1 MTSFATSEK
10 HLSQI
15 PALQLLIGM
24 GYEYLPP
31 ARALIMRDRKMSN
44 VLLEDVLRTQ
54 LERINRVHY
63 KDTEYLFS
71 EANIQEAVRK
81 LKNVKYDGLL
91 EANEK
96 IYDLITLGTAL
107 QQKVE
112 GNLRSFNLNYI
123 DWKNPANNR
132 FHVVPEYSV
141 ERSRSTETVRP
152 DIVLFVNGIPLGVI
166 ECKPPNIDIEEAVSQ
181 NIRNQGRE
189 HIPKLFAYAQL
200 VMGINKNGAKYAT
213 VGTPA
218 NLWSVWNELEDEEA
232 QIAKTVNTPLN
243 SDQKSELFSGR
254 FAEDREY
261 FDQLEKEGARII
273 TEQDKSIYGLC
284 RPERLLDLAYRFTLF
299 DGGTKKIARY
309 QQFFVVRSTL
319 ERVKRR
325 GTDGKRE
332 GGTVWHTQ
340 GSGKS
345 LTMVMLTR
353 SLTLDPD
360 TAGARIVL
368 VTDRIDLDKQLG
380 NTFRACGLSRQ
391 RATSGK
397 NLVEHLN
404 NNVGIITTLVHKFKM
419 DHTAI
424 SLADNSSD
432 IFVLVDEGHRT
443 HYGDLSSMMEKM
455 LPDACYIS
463 FTGTPL
469 LKARRNTL
477 VKFGGFIEPRYSYK
491 RAVQDKAV
499 VPLLYEARHVEM
511 ELNQSALDT
520 WFERQTDR
528 LTAAQKAD
536 LKRKYAHA
544 NTLNKTDQV
553 VYMRALDIGLHYQTT
568 WQNTRFKAQL
578 VAPDKATAIKY
589 HKCLEEIGMISSE
602 VIISG
607 PGGHK
612 EHTEVDGEPADTVRE
627 FWTQVMRRF
636 NKSED
641 EYNRRI
647 IRQFKDEDDPKILIV
662 VNKLLTGFDAPR
674 NTFLYLC
681 HKLKEHNLLQAI
693 ARVNRLCEGKRF
705 GHIVDYV
712 GTLGEMDRA
721 LTMYDAL
728 ENFEEQDLDGMLTS
742 IKEEVRKLPDR
753 HSRLLDIFQRIKNR
767 KDQEEFER
775 LLANETRRE
784 RFYERLTEFKR
795 SLEIALSTREFV
807 TKTDPAEFNMYKND
821 RKRFEH
827 LRQSVRDRY
836 AETIDYHDYEQ
847 KIRKLLDTHIYATRV
862 TKLNEPVDLLE
873 NRSSGDIG
881 EQPRI
886 YSGVST
892 GAKADMIAY
901 ATRKFIN
908 EKMGEDPAFYN
919 EFSSLIKNAIEAFRR
934 DRISDQ
940 EYLDRVLV
948 IGRKLVAKRRDDVPD
963 IISRNAEACA
973 YYGVVQPHFPDSD
986 RDKAVAAEAALSIQK
1001 ILDRHW
1007 KVDFWMDENTQNDT
1021 RNDIDDLL
1029 LDDVNKNP
1037 GISLST
1043 EQMDEIIE
1051 ETMRVAKNRR
1061 SDQ

>member
-1 MTSFATSEK
+1 MTPFATSEK

-15 PALQLLIGM
+15 PALQLLIGL
-24 GYEYLPP
+24 GYEYLSPTQ
-31 ARALIMRDRKMSN
+31 ALTMRDGKKSN
-44 VLLEDVLRTQ
+44 VLLEEVLREQ
-54 LERINRVHY
+54 LEKINRIHY
-63 KDTEYLFS
+63 KGKEDTFS
-71 EANIQEAVRK
+71 KPNIQEAVRK

-91 EANEK
+91 ETNQK

-141 ERSRSTETVRP
+141 ERSRSTETARP

-166 ECKPPNIDIEEAVSQ
+166 ECKPLNIDIEEAVSQ
-181 NIRNQGRE
+181 NIRNQGDE
-189 HIPKLFAYAQL
+189 YIPKLFTYAQL
-200 VMGINKNGAKYAT
+200 VMAVNKNSAKYAT
-213 VGTPA
+213 VKTPA
-218 NLWSVWNELEDEEA
+218 NLWSVWNEMEDKAE
-232 QIAKTVNTPLN
+232 QIAKTVKTPLN
-243 SDQKSELFSGR
+243 SKQKSELFTGQ
-254 FAEDREY
+254 FAEAQEY
-261 FDQLEKEGARII
+261 FDNLERKGGRSV

-368 VTDRIDLDKQLG
+368 VTDRTDLDKQLG
-380 NTFRACGLSRQ
+380 NTFKACGLSRK
-391 RATSGK
+391 RATSGE
-397 NLVEHLN
+397 NLVKHLN
-404 NNVGIITTLVHKFKM
+404 DNVSIITTLVHKFNM

-424 SLADNSSD
+424 SLVAKSSD

-443 HYGDLSSMMEKM
+443 HYGDLSSMMESM

-469 LKARRNTL
+469 LKAKRNTL
-477 VKFGGFIEPRYSYK
+477 LKFGGFINPRYSYR
-491 RAVQDKAV
+491 RAVQDEAV

-511 ELNQSALDT
+511 ELNQSAIDI
-520 WFERQTDR
+520 WFERHTDR
-528 LTAAQKAD
+528 LTDAQKAD
-536 LKRKYAHA
+536 LKKKYAHA
-544 NTLNKTDQV
+544 NTLNKADQV
-553 VYMRALDIGLHYQTT
+553 VYMRAFDIGLHYQTT
-568 WQNTRFKAQL
+568 WQNTPFKAQL
-578 VAPDKATAIKY
+578 VAPDKATAINY
-589 HKCLEEIGMISSE
+589 HKCFKKIGIVSSE
-602 VIISG
+602 VIISAPVG
-607 PGGHK
+607 LKG
-612 EHTEVDGEPADTVRE
+612 HTEVDVKPTDTVRE
-627 FWTQVMRRF
+627 FWDQMMIRF
-636 NKSED
+636 KKSED
-641 EYNRRI
+641 EYNRQI
-647 IRQFKDEDDPKILIV
+647 ISQFKDEDAPKILIV

-681 HKLKEHNLLQAI
+681 HKLKEHTLLQAI
-693 ARVNRLCEGKRF
+693 ARVNRLYEGKRF
-705 GHIVDYV
+705 GYIVDYV

-728 ENFEEQDLDGMLTS
+728 ENFEEEDLDGMLTS
-742 IKEEVRKLPDR
+742 IKEEVEKLPDR
-753 HSRLLDIFQRIKNR
+753 HSHLLNLFHKIKNR
-767 KDQEEFER
+767 QDEEEFEL
-775 LLANETRRE
+775 LLACEEKRE
-784 RFYERLTEFKR
+784 KFYERLTEFKR

-807 TKTDPAEFNMYKND
+807 IDTDPAEFNMYKND

-827 LRQSVRDRY
+827 LRQAVRDRY

-847 KIRKLLDTHIYATRV
+847 KIKQLLDTHLHATQV
-862 TKLNEPVDLLE
+862 TKLNEPVNILE
-873 NRSSGDIG
+873 HRNSGDVG
-881 EQPRI
+881 EQRDI
-886 YSGVST
+886 YSGIST

-901 ATRKFIN
+901 ATKKFIH
-908 EKMGEDPAFYN
+908 EKMGEDPAFYK
-919 EFSSLIKNAIEAFRR
+919 EFSKLIQNAIEAFRET
-934 DRISDQ
+934 RISDQ
-940 EYLDRVLV
+940 EYLDRVFV
-948 IGRKLVAKRRDDVPD
+948 IGRKLIAERRDDVPD

-973 YYGVVQPHFPDSD
+973 YYGVIQRHFPDSD
-986 RDKAVAAEAALSIQK
+986 HGKAVAAEVTLAIQK
-1001 ILDRHW
+1001 ILDGHW
-1007 KVDFWMDENTQNDT
+1007 KVDFWLDEDTQKDVLNE
-1021 RNDIDDLL
+1021 IDDFF
-1029 LDDVNKNP
+1029 DDMKKRQ
-1037 GISLST
+1037 GISLDV

-1061 SDQ
+1061 SDR